1 MRCGIVR
8 TTMETS
14 VELTTESIPLAALL
28 KLAGVVES
36 GGHAK
41 QLIQSGF
48 VSVNGEVDTRRGAA
62 IRPGDVVD
70 IDTGERVRITVA

>member
-1 MRCGIVR
+1 
-8 TTMETS
+8 METS

-48 VSVNGEVDTRRGAA
+48 VSVNGAVDTRRGAT

-70 IDTGERVRITVA
+70 IDTGEQVRITVA